1 MQHAYPLDIRAGHGL
16 NVEHICLES
25 DEPAAAATASDVRTG
40 PAFRFVSRLRDCE
53 TELAFSTGHRL
64 SVHCGR
70 PGRPLRSYVVDLR
83 FIDTEAITGLRI
95 AWRWWLAAMALA
107 GLSTL
112 GFWLAQQFAAARW
125 HQAGLQAA
133 TLVVTAA
140 ACLGLL
146 SLRKTR
152 VAIELHSLHGH
163 ARVADVTG
171 SLGST
176 GDARSFV
183 AELSRRV
190 VAARG
195 QSAMSKQQFLRDE
208 MREHHRLWRE
218 GVLSDAAYED
228 SKRRILAAHC

>member
-1 MQHAYPLDIRAGHGL
+1 MQHANDLGIRAGHGL
-16 NVEHICLES
+16 HVEHICLES
-25 DEPAAAATASDVRTG
+25 EEPAVAATTTDVRNG

-53 TELAFSTGHRL
+53 TELTFSSDHRL
-64 SVHCGR
+64 SVRCGR
-70 PGRPLRSYVVDLR
+70 PGRPLRWYVVDLR
-83 FIDTEAITGLRI
+83 FIDAGAIAGLRI
-95 AWRWWLAAMALA
+95 AWRWWLAAVALA
-107 GLSTL
+107 GLGTL
-112 GFWLAQQFAAARW
+112 GFWLAQQFAAAGW
-125 HQAGLQAA
+125 HQAGLQAS
-133 TLVVTAA
+133 TLVVTTA

-146 SLRKTR
+146 GLRKTR

-195 QSAMSKQQFLRDE
+195 QPAKTRQQFLRDE